1 MNDDLDPNNLP
12 SFQIPDSFLEKL
24 YEFTGN
30 SEETSKGFLLCYAD
44 QDGMPMVLTKA
55 GAQITEMGLRKAAE
69 KYLIQI
75 EEADFPNE
83 LGGDRENS

>member
-1 MNDDLDPNNLP
+1 MNEDLDPDNLP
-12 SFQIPDSFLEKL
+12 QFQIPSSFLEKL

-30 SEETSKGFLLCYAD
+30 TEEASKGFLLCYAD

-55 GAQITEMGLRKAAE
+55 GTQITEMGLRKAAE

-75 EEADFPNE
+75 EEADFPSE
-83 LGGDRENS
+83 FGGDRENS

>member
-1 MNDDLDPNNLP
+1 
-12 SFQIPDSFLEKL
+12 
-24 YEFTGN
+24 
-30 SEETSKGFLLCYAD
+30 
-44 QDGMPMVLTKA
+44 MPMVLTKA